1 MKSAK
6 NTYQFKFKDKI
17 VDAAK
22 NNDFIFNK
30 TPILVPYLKAAKQD
44 LVKPIRKTP
53 IAKLDE
59 EPRTHKKRKDSGE

>member
-30 TPILVPYLKAAKQD
+30 TPILVPYLKAAK
-44 LVKPIRKTP
+44 
-53 IAKLDE
+53 
-59 EPRTHKKRKDSGE
+59 